1 MRHTRHVPGEKIQA
15 MHMSKSPTTISD
27 DGSLLQEGMFSAL
40 GLFTRHALDLR
51 IRVIKGRCNILE
63 IPVDDDSAVGQVP
76 HNGQDGIV
84 DKKRRIRLS
93 LPSPGEEERNAPNH
107 SYDIS
112 IREVAA
118 PTEALKEL
126 APRQRA

>member
-1 MRHTRHVPGEKIQA
+1 M
-15 MHMSKSPTTISD
+15 
-27 DGSLLQEGMFSAL
+27 
-40 GLFTRHALDLR
+40 
-51 IRVIKGRCNILE
+51 IKGRCNILE
-63 IPVDDDSAVGQVP
+63 IPLIIPVDDSAVGQVL
-76 HNGQDGIV
+76 HNGQDGMR
-84 DKKRRIRLS
+84 DKKRRVRLS
-93 LPSPGEEERNAPNH
+93 MPSPGEEERNVPKH